1 MKRFAP
7 IAGWSALASGFCA
20 LLFYIVFPQSR
31 APLYTLAAIFSI
43 NAAFFFVA
51 DWDSI
56 KRVLSGRA
64 ARYGLNSS
72 ILAAVFLGILIFV
85 NLISYRHKYRVDMT
99 EKGYYTLSPQTKKIV
114 GSLPREVKMT
124 AFFQTDSPNKADFQ
138 HLADGY
144 VELTDKIKLEFV
156 DPDKNPAVAKRYGVT
171 TYGTVVLESGKQE
184 SKVSHATEE
193 NLTNG
198 ILKAIDD
205 ERKTIYFLDG
215 HGERDL
221 DNMEKEGYSEVKKSL
236 EKDNFLVKKLLLMQ
250 SGEVPKDA
258 SLLIVNGPQKPILD
272 KERAVIQDYLDQGGS
287 VFLLIDPQSDSGMDA
302 FLKKW
307 GIEAGDDMVIDPLSK
322 LFGGDFAAP
331 VISQYTHHDIT
342 KDFALAT
349 IFPLARSVKAV
360 PAEGVETVELLKTG
374 PNSWGEKDL
383 TGSKVKYDEG
393 VDLKGP
399 VAVAV
404 VATRKIKDAGAASK
418 NKTPA
423 ADEKGPKNNASGKN
437 DDAAGAGKPRKATL
451 VVVGDSDFASNAYH
465 GFSGN
470 GDFFLNTASFL
481 AQEEKLISIRPRER
495 KTSPVQ
501 LTRAE
506 GSLMFILGM
515 IVIPALVIGS
525 GIRVWWRRRAL

>member
-31 APLYTLAAIFSI
+31 APLYTLAAIFAI

-51 DWDSI
+51 DWDSV

-64 ARYGLNSS
+64 ARYGLNSA
-72 ILAAVFLGILIFV
+72 ILTSVFLGILVFV
-85 NLISYRHKYRVDMT
+85 NLISYRHKYRIDTT
-99 EKGYYTLSPQTKKIV
+99 EKGYYTLAPQTKKIV
-114 GSLPREVKMT
+114 ASLPREVKMT
-124 AFFQTDSPNKADFQ
+124 AFFQTDSPNKTEFQ

-144 VELTDKIKLEFV
+144 LELTDKIKLEFV
-156 DPDKNPAVAKRYGVT
+156 DPDKNPAIAKRYDVA

-184 SKVSHATEE
+184 SKVSNATEE

-205 ERKTIYFLDG
+205 EKKTIYFLDG
-215 HGERDL
+215 HGEKSVD
-221 DNMEKEGYSEVKKSL
+221 DMEKEGYSAVKKSL
-236 EKDNFLVKKLLLMQ
+236 EKDNFQVKKLLLMQ

-258 SLLIVNGPQKPILD
+258 SLLIVNGPQKPVLD
-272 KERAVIQDYLDQGGS
+272 KELTVIQNYLDQGGS
-287 VFLLIDPQSDSGMDA
+287 VFLLVDPQSDSGMDS
-302 FLKKW
+302 FLKQW
-307 GIEAGDDMVIDPLSK
+307 GIEAGDNMVIDPLSK

-349 IFPLARSVKAV
+349 IFPLVRSVKAV

-374 PNSWGEKDL
+374 PNSWGETDL
-383 TGSKVKYDEG
+383 SSSKVKFDED

-399 VAVAV
+399 VPVAV
-404 VATRKIKDAGAASK
+404 VATRKIKGAEAASNDK
-418 NKTPA
+418 APA
-423 ADEKGPKNNASGKN
+423 EDKKADN
-437 DDAAGAGKPRKATL
+437 AAGPAKPRKATL
-451 VVVGDSDFASNAYH
+451 VAVGDSDFASNAYY

-481 AQEEKLISIRPRER
+481 AQEENLISIRPRER

-501 LTRAE
+501 LTREE

-525 GIRVWWRRRAL
+525 GVRVWWRRRSL